1 MDVML
6 VVQSDTK
13 MGEKTVAWTEFE
25 MVGTLADSRVEKLAA
40 QSVAETVVPMAGL
53 KVVLKDDK
61 TAAMTGLR
69 WVVY

>member
-1 MDVML
+1 
-6 VVQSDTK
+6 
-13 MGEKTVAWTEFE
+13 